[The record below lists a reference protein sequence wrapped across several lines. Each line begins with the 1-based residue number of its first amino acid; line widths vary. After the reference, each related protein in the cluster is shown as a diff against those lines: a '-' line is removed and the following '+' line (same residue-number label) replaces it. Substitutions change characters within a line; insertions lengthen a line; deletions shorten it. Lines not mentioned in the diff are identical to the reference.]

1 MPIPD
6 AQRAVVEEAKVR
18 DYLLNLSH
26 PDGGSKA
33 HWFHSL
39 GYQHDKWQD
48 LADDLIAIAQN
59 CATFD
64 TENTRFGV
72 KRQGVGYGRAL
83 RKPPRC
89 GFDGLDRR
97 RQCSPTASNCVPGM
111 TDMIAEHSLVV
122 LDAEPPHE
130 KLTRG
135 DVGTVV
141 HVYKGGVGYEVEFV
155 DGGGQTI
162 ALVTVGSDDV
172 RPIGA
177 GELLHT
183 RKTV

>member
-1 MPIPD
+1 
-6 AQRAVVEEAKVR
+6 
-18 DYLLNLSH
+18 
-26 PDGGSKA
+26 
-33 HWFHSL
+33 
-39 GYQHDKWQD
+39 
-48 LADDLIAIAQN
+48 
-59 CATFD
+59 
-64 TENTRFGV
+64 
-72 KRQGVGYGRAL
+72 
-83 RKPPRC
+83 
-89 GFDGLDRR
+89 
-97 RQCSPTASNCVPGM
+97 
-111 TDMIAEHSLVV
+111 MIAEHSLVV

-141 HVYKGGVGYEVEFV
+141 HVYKDGKGYEVEFV

-183 RKTV
+183 RKTA